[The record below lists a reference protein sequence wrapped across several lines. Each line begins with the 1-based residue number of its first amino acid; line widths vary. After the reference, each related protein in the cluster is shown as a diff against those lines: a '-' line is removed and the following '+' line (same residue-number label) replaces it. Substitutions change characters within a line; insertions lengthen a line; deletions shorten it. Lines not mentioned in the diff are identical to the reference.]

1 MDDLDSVRAGGRK
14 EREPDIGSLT
24 DVYKFPEGKWVTLRL
39 LPGVVSNAGYWVST
53 KKKDGGKTKFRTN
66 CPSYDPATQERDS
79 TKYDPWRDLQAK
91 ESQAVKDGDLD
102 VKATHV
108 QYEQKYFMNAIIR
121 ALVKDEPARKPK
133 HTANERKA
141 GFKEKD
147 SDSWTPIKVVRL
159 GRSLVN
165 KIKDLK
171 GLNIVEGSKGAKA
184 FPVTDAKYGRDIRVM
199 FDSSKA
205 PAEQYQVQL
214 GDKRSPLTEEELEY
228 LKWDIETANTQK
240 EMSEDEV
247 RADFT
252 SWATRNNVKVAMNKK
267 GKGRTEEDEDEDFDD
282 EDEDEAPKKKKAPA
296 KKTAVKSKK
305 FKDEDEDDEN
315 FDDEDEEDEEE
326 APKKSKKP
334 APKKAAPKSKK
345 SRDEDEEDEEDED
358 EDFDD
363 EDEEDEDEDFDD
375 EDEEDEDK
383 APRKKSKKPVKKAPA
398 KKRRPSDDEEE
409 DDEDEEEDD
418 EPPKKSKKTPVKKVT
433 SKSKSDDEDEEDDF
447 DDEDEE
453 DEDEAPRKKSASKSK
468 KAPAKKSKS
477 DDDDEDD
484 FDDEDEEEDEEDDE
498 PPKKSTKKPVKKAP
512 AKKSSKRSKDEDDE
526 DDFDDEDD

>member
-363 EDEEDEDEDFDD
+363 EDEEDED
-375 EDEEDEDK
+375 K